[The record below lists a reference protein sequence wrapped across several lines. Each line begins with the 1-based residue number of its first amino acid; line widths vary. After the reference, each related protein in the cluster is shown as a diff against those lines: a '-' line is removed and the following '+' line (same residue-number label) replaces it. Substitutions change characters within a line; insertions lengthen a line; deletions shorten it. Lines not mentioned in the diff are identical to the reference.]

1 MKKINRNVIL
11 EFLSNKTNHNLFSI
25 LLIVM
30 LGIMFKVSLT
40 LGQSIIACMVVGIL
54 VWLWYIRGT
63 ANGII
68 ISSLHTKMISDIIKK
83 STKTKSKLMDEW
95 KSDEWLIEQYNRNR
109 DNEHQVYTIEEMKEA
124 IKDNN
129 FESDKK

>member
-1 MKKINRNVIL
+1 
-11 EFLSNKTNHNLFSI
+11 
-25 LLIVM
+25 
-30 LGIMFKVSLT
+30 
-40 LGQSIIACMVVGIL
+40 MVVGIL